1 MKKFLEYVA
10 EDIIKKYGTDLSRIA
25 VVFQTNVLHYFLM
38 RYLHERHDMQYG
50 RHHILQLVSF
60 SGIIQN

>member
-10 EDIIKKYGTDLSRIA
+10 EDIIKNTALTYRVLLLF
-25 VVFQTNVLHYFLM
+25 FQTNVLHYFLM